1 MKERM
6 FGWGEWSIVVVL
18 EMFLLLDY
26 YTSRNTCLSITL
38 ADQTIRPSGQNVFSE
53 WAWPI
58 WRASRCHRCG
68 RRWV

>member
-6 FGWGEWSIVVVL
+6 FRWLEWNTLVVM

-26 YTSRNTCLSITL
+26 YTLRNTCLSITL
-38 ADQTIRPSGQNVFSE
+38 ADQTRRPSGYDAVSE

-58 WRASRCHRCG
+58 WRARKCHRCG
-68 RRWV
+68 RRWA